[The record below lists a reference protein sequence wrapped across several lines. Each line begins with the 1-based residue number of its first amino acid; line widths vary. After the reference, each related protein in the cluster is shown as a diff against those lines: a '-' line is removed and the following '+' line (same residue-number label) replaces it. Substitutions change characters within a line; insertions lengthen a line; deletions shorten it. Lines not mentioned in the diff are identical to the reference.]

1 MGAEGAAHLV
11 RPDAESV
18 SKFAMNEEARVIS
31 RGYVDP
37 GYLRGAAELLA
48 PVKEQSYAWMAFQPG
63 HQVLDLGCGPGSDT
77 VALALRV
84 GAAGRVIGVDSDRGM
99 LAEARL
105 RATEAGVGAWTL
117 HQLAN
122 AGALP
127 FKSDCF
133 HASRSERLFQH
144 LAEPEGVLREML
156 RVTRRGGWVVVL
168 DTDWGTLSLHSNEID
183 LERRL
188 ARVHCERLLHNG
200 YAGRQLYH
208 LFKRQRL
215 AEIRIEVYPVY
226 LVGLAQI
233 RALTVLDEVEQAAAN
248 DGLISGPEL
257 ERWHASLAEI
267 DVEEGLFC
275 TATLVMVGG
284 RKP

>member
-1 MGAEGAAHLV
+1 
-11 RPDAESV
+11 
-18 SKFAMNEEARVIS
+18 MNEEAHVKS

-48 PVKEQSYAWMAFQPG
+48 PVKAQSYAWMEIEPG

-77 VALALRV
+77 VALAPRV

-105 RATEAGVGAWTL
+105 RAEEAGVGAWVL
-117 HQLAN
+117 HQLAS
-122 AGALP
+122 ARALP
-127 FKSDCF
+127 FRSDFF

-144 LAEPEGVLREML
+144 LPDPEGVLREML
-156 RVTRRGGWVVVL
+156 RVTWRKGWVVVL
-168 DTDWGTLSLHSNEID
+168 DTDWGALSLHSKETD

-188 ARVHCERLLHNG
+188 ARVHAERLLHNG

-226 LVGLAQI
+226 MVDLAQI
-233 RALTVLDEVEQAAAN
+233 RALTVLDEVEQAAVN
-248 DGLISGPEL
+248 DGLLSGPEL
-257 ERWHASLAEI
+257 ERWHASLAEL
-267 DVEEGLFC
+267 DAEEGLFC
-275 TATLVMVGG
+275 TATLVMVRG